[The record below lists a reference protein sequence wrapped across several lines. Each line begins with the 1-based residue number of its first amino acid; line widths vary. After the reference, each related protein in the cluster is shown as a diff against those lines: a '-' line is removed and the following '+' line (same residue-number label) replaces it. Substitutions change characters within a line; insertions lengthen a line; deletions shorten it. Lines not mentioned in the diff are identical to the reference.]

1 MFELRVLSG
10 YHCGAALP
18 LSGGSWRI
26 DVDPQADLCLDGV
39 DLNGLSYLL
48 SCNDGVWRLSAE
60 PASQDTWMLEVDT
73 PFQIADVWMC
83 VARAETPWHEAA
95 ALLAV
100 PPVPSE
106 SSPAPSEANPA
117 PAARRQLSGAM
128 RSLVLG
134 LFLLLSLTVVSW
146 ILQPTMAQ
154 TSAGEERTESWS
166 SVEEL
171 RMPLQQQLRE
181 RELLKQIHISKQGG
195 GLLLSGELSKPQM
208 AVFERMMA
216 SFYAHYGAAAPVKIA
231 VRPQEKKLP
240 FRIVQVTTG
249 QRANIVT
256 EDGQRVF
263 IGDEIAGLRLA
274 AITDDQIEFSGRDP
288 MTVKW

>member
-18 LSGGSWRI
+18 LSGASWRI
-26 DVDPQADLCLDGV
+26 GGDPQADLRLDGV
-39 DLNGLSYLL
+39 DLAGLSYLL
-48 SCNDGVWRLSAE
+48 GCEDGVWRLSTE
-60 PASQDTWMLEVDT
+60 PVSQETWTLEADT
-73 PFQIADVWMC
+73 PFQLADVWLC

-95 ALLAV
+95 ALPA
-100 PPVPSE
+100 PAE
-106 SSPAPSEANPA
+106 ASPAPP
-117 PAARRQLSGAM
+117 PAARRRLSGAM
-128 RSLVLG
+128 RGLVLG
-134 LFLLLSLTVVSW
+134 LFLLLSITVASW

-154 TSAGEERTESWS
+154 TSAGEGRTASWN

-171 RMPLQQQLRE
+171 RAPLQQQLRE
-181 RELLKQIHISKQGG
+181 RELIKQIRISKQGD

-216 SFYAHYGAAAPVKIA
+216 RFYAHYGAAAPVKSA

-256 EDGQRVF
+256 DDGQRVF
-263 IGDEIAGLRLA
+263 IGDEVAGLRLA
-274 AITDDQIEFSGRDP
+274 AITDDRIEFSGRDP
-288 MTVKW
+288 LTVKW

>member
-18 LSGGSWRI
+18 LSGASWCI
-26 DVDPQADLCLDGV
+26 GGDPQADLRLDGV
-39 DLNGLSYLL
+39 DLAGLSYLL
-48 SCNDGVWRLSAE
+48 GCDDGVWRLSAE
-60 PASQDTWMLEVDT
+60 PASQETWTLEVDT
-73 PFQIADVWMC
+73 PFQLADVWLC

-95 ALLAV
+95 ALLA
-100 PPVPSE
+100 PAEASPTPSE
-106 SSPAPSEANPA
+106 ASPAPP
-117 PAARRQLSGAM
+117 PVVRRRLSSAM
-128 RSLVLG
+128 RGLVLG
-134 LFLLLSLTVVSW
+134 LFLLLSITVASW

-154 TSAGEERTESWS
+154 TSAGEGRTDSWNN
-166 SVEEL
+166 VEEL
-171 RMPLQQQLRE
+171 RAPLQQQLRE
-181 RELLKQIHISKQGG
+181 RELLKQIRISKQGD

-216 SFYAHYGAAAPVKIA
+216 HFYAHYGAAAPVRIA

-288 MTVKW
+288 LTVKW